1 MTELKR
7 IANEDCELEMTPMI
21 DVTFLL
27 LIFFIC
33 TIKFKTLEGKLS
45 AFLPKDVGGHPTI
58 AEPHEKLAIVVT
70 VLCEGTKLDPAS
82 AGALE
87 SRNPELVARWSGT
100 SSSRFVFGAD
110 RVLQYKLGPHVT
122 SDLAEVEQRLA
133 RLFER
138 ASASSDV
145 EPALTVDPR
154 AGVVYEDVVLL
165 LDRAIDANYRDIS
178 FVGPR

>member
-45 AFLPKDVGGHPTI
+45 AFLPKDVGESSAK
-58 AEPHEKLAIVVT
+58 AEPQEKLSIVVS
-70 VLCEGTKLDPAS
+70 VLREGTRLDPAS
-82 AGALE
+82 AGKLD
-87 SRNPELVARWSGT
+87 SRNPALVAQWDGARSG
-100 SSSRFVFGAD
+100 RYVFGSD

-122 SDLAEVEQRLA
+122 NDLHEVEQRLTRFFVSTA
-133 RLFER
+133 A
-138 ASASSDV
+138 ASDL
-145 EPALTVDPR
+145 EPALTIDPG
-154 AGVVYEDVVLL
+154 AGIVYEDVVML
-165 LDRAIDANYRDIS
+165 LDRAMDANYRDIT
-178 FVGPR
+178 FVGAR